1 MPVFHCYG
9 IHCRIIISSIGFHD
23 ILPRLDIPEEKDA
36 IIEGIGSIRLKHIT
50 AHILERYLSAE
61 DSSALV
67 SRTAMIRY
75 SRELMLAI
83 RIAEHAAYRTIR
95 KRLIQEIL
103 HKRFCEIKRLTI
115 AVVHIQQAIERRSI
129 IVHLALRDR
138 TGHTQVA
145 EHTIA
150 V

>member
-1 MPVFHCYG
+1 
-9 IHCRIIISSIGFHD
+9 
-23 ILPRLDIPEEKDA
+23 
-36 IIEGIGSIRLKHIT
+36 
-50 AHILERYLSAE
+50 
-61 DSSALV
+61 
-67 SRTAMIRY
+67 
-75 SRELMLAI
+75 MLAI
-83 RIAEHAAYRTIR
+83 RIAEHTAYRTIR

-145 EHTIA
+145 EHAIA

>member
-1 MPVFHCYG
+1 
-9 IHCRIIISSIGFHD
+9 
-23 ILPRLDIPEEKDA
+23 
-36 IIEGIGSIRLKHIT
+36 
-50 AHILERYLSAE
+50 
-61 DSSALV
+61 
-67 SRTAMIRY
+67 
-75 SRELMLAI
+75 MLTI
-83 RIAEHAAYRTIR
+83 RIAEHTAYRAIR

-115 AVVHIQQAIERRSI
+115 AVVHIEQTIERRSI

-145 EHTIA
+145 EHAIA